1 MLQNILLNGKKVDQ
15 LLTGG
20 KDTKVPKY
28 TLRDIKTNETWD
40 VTCSWNELQ
49 TILDEMPD
57 VVKELSTPAFCGN
70 TMSNLRRAGSGWQD
84 VLNGIKKNS
93 GAGNK
98 IKT

>member
-1 MLQNILLNGKKVDQ
+1 MSQSILQNGKKVDQ

-20 KDTKVPKY
+20 KDIKVPKY
-28 TLRDIKTNETWD
+28 TLRDIKTNNTWD
-40 VTCSWNELQ
+40 VTCSWDELQ
-49 TILDEMPD
+49 IILDEMPD
-57 VVKELSTPAFCGN
+57 VVKELSTPSFCGN

-93 GAGNK
+93 GDGNK

>member
-1 MLQNILLNGKKVDQ
+1 MLNGKKVDQ

-84 VLNGIKKNS
+84 VLSGIKKAS

>member
-1 MLQNILLNGKKVDQ
+1 MLQNILPNGKKVDQ

-49 TILDEMPD
+49 TILDEMPN
-57 VVKELSTPAFCGN
+57 VVKELSTPAFCCN

-84 VLNGIKKNS
+84 VLNGIKKAS